1 MKLYNYLSY
10 LKFSEKISFL
20 IGKTFNNVLLRLPK
34 FANLYRQQSLLSI
47 ITDQLNY
54 TVQFENGQFIL
65 TKNSNNI
72 YIRKN
77 SSDLDVFYQVLFCKE
92 YKPTMDLIC
101 NQLNLT
107 VTTIIDIGSNIGLAT
122 LYFNEFFPNARIISI
137 EPDDDNFRVLG
148 LNTHSFKNIEI
159 LQTAIWDDSKKLSKN
174 NSFRDGRDWSTSFKE
189 YNSNIDIDFVNA
201 KTIAEILMEKDIS
214 HVSLLKI
221 DIEGAEGNIFSNEE
235 NVKFLNFVD
244 VLALEIHDEVSDRII
259 IHKIL
264 KSYNFFIID
273 YNETTLAFKLS
284 LLN

>member
-1 MKLYNYLSY
+1 LFNGILNRIPFFSKL
-10 LKFSEKISFL
+10 LK
-20 IGKTFNNVLLRLPK
+20 
-34 FANLYRQQSLLSI
+34 QQSILSI
-47 ITDQLNY
+47 ISDQLNY
-54 TVQFENGQFIL
+54 IVHFENNNFIL
-65 TKNSNNI
+65 EKNNLNI
-72 YIRKN
+72 FIRKN
-77 SSDLDVFYQVLFCKE
+77 TSDLDVFYQVLFCKE
-92 YKPTMDLIC
+92 YKPTIDLIC

-137 EPDDDNFRVLG
+137 EPDEGNFRILG
-148 LNTHSFKNIEI
+148 LNTHPFSNIEI
-159 LQTAIWDDSKKLSKN
+159 LQSAIWDNSKKLSKD

-201 KTIAEILMEKDIS
+201 KTISDILIEKDIS

-235 NVKFLNFVD
+235 NVKFLNVVD
-244 VLALEIHDEVSDRII
+244 VIALEIHDEVSDRIT

-273 YNETTLAFKLS
+273 YNETTLAFKLN